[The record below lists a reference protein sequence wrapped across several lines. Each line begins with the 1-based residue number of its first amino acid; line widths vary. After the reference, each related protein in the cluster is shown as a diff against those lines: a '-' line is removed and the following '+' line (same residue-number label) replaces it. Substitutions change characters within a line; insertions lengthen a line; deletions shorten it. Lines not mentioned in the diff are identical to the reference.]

1 MDSKLTSEQS
11 GHYLASQAIM
21 VRLTLHC
28 NISSF
33 AIKSV
38 FSCNAA
44 NKRNIVDA
52 QVIRDLA
59 KAFSLP
65 HSEVLPFAV
74 GAPEWAKMAF
84 RLEYK
89 ADPYKRDKC
98 LKNARL
104 LYYQMDMAKRLQ
116 ESTTLPFSHLATTFS
131 EHLLQ
136 YICTLFYFIWRYPQH
151 LSEPFVFNSYLAFA
165 CRWNLDSVPAIFR
178 DCYNH
183 FPLTPKQK
191 KQLEAQ
197 RIIPLSR
204 KRWHWPIPSNPSEPI
219 LPPTLPRPDKYTFV
233 RAMEYAHDCRDTVF
247 AREVWFYRQHW
258 RRHIQ
263 TIAENDVDKRWS
275 EVAYDDIERYEH
287 QLVDSFTS
295 TREWARTS
303 AYMREL
309 SDGASKTLYEGF
321 TRLLYVQTLARTGFC
336 DEAFK
341 IILQGTGEQYEWSY
355 AMLVKVRNS
364 AELHKHTELMDYI
377 DGLDGHGLGNEM
389 EEFENEDKVED
400 WYR

>member
-1 MDSKLTSEQS
+1 
-11 GHYLASQAIM
+11 
-21 VRLTLHC
+21 
-28 NISSF
+28 
-33 AIKSV
+33 
-38 FSCNAA
+38 
-44 NKRNIVDA
+44 
-52 QVIRDLA
+52 
-59 KAFSLP
+59 
-65 HSEVLPFAV
+65 
-74 GAPEWAKMAF
+74 
-84 RLEYK
+84 
-89 ADPYKRDKC
+89 
-98 LKNARL
+98 
-104 LYYQMDMAKRLQ
+104 
-116 ESTTLPFSHLATTFS
+116 
-131 EHLLQ
+131 
-136 YICTLFYFIWRYPQH
+136 
-151 LSEPFVFNSYLAFA
+151 
-165 CRWNLDSVPAIFR
+165 
-178 DCYNH
+178 
-183 FPLTPKQK
+183 
-191 KQLEAQ
+191 
-197 RIIPLSR
+197 
-204 KRWHWPIPSNPSEPI
+204 
-219 LPPTLPRPDKYTFV
+219 
-233 RAMEYAHDCRDTVF
+233 MEYAHDCRDTVF

-364 AELHKHTELMDYI
+364 AELYKHTELMDYI

-389 EEFENEDKVED
+389 EEFENEDKAED